1 MKIISHRGNLMGKSD
16 YENDPKQIKAC
27 LSLGIDCEIDLWIKD
42 NKYWLGHDEPIYEVK
57 RSFLQQ
63 AGLWIHCKN
72 LKALAYLQNTR
83 LNYFW
88 HDTDSYTLTS
98 HGWIWA
104 YPKSPTV
111 AGCQSIAV
119 LPEID
124 NMDINLFSGICS
136 DYIINYDKTSTL

>member
-72 LKALAYLQNTR
+72 LNALQNVPSKS
-83 LNYFW
+83 NYFW
-88 HDTDSYTLTS
+88 HQTDDFTLTS
-98 HGWIWA
+98 KGYIWTF
-104 YPKSPTV
+104 PEKKVGKKSVIVDNNENWDTKNYN
-111 AGCQSIAV
+111 CFAV
-119 LPEID
+119 CTD
-124 NMDINLFSGICS
+124 NVL
-136 DYIINYDKTSTL
+136 KK